1 MKFNINYWMR
11 VAMLVAIGAVSFAC
25 SNELTQSAA
34 PVELIV
40 SNVQALTRIDVDPT
54 SQDQCDTSIGS
65 VEFRAILKNPNA
77 DVSQQFND
85 VRITR
90 YRVSYVRTDGG
101 TLVPAPF
108 VRSIDLIVPAGGT
121 ATFDSP
127 VLLQSDAVVQQPFV
141 ALRPQNGGRDP
152 ETGRTT
158 VRMDA
163 VVDFFG
169 ETLAG
174 SNVAGRT
181 RFPLDF
187 CFDCDGCS

>member
-1 MKFNINYWMR
+1 MKFNINHWVR
-11 VAMLVAIGAVSFAC
+11 VGLLVAVGAGSLAC

-40 SNVQALTRIDVDPT
+40 SNTQALSKIDVDPS
-54 SQDQCDTSIGS
+54 SQDQCDDPIGA
-65 VEFRAILKNPNA
+65 VEFRAILKNPSGGVN
-77 DVSQQFND
+77 QQFND
-85 VRITR
+85 VRLTR

-108 VRSIDLIVPAGGT
+108 VRSIDLIVPAGGS
-121 ATFDSP
+121 ATFDAP
-127 VLLQSDAVVQQPFV
+127 VLLQSDAVVQQPFA

-152 ETGRTT
+152 ETGRST

-163 VVDFFG
+163 IVDFFG

-174 SNVAGRT
+174 SNVGGRT